1 MMRHVPDPTSP
12 HSFSSFVM
20 VVMHTPHPFSEHFPP
35 PWNRIFPYAAN
46 IFAWGVL
53 IGLIYLLRS
62 FFLLIFLTFVFSYI
76 QASGSIRLKPYIK
89 NRIVRV
95 TLVALAFI
103 SVLTSAGIFLA
114 PKVKTQTEIF
124 ASQFAMYVI
133 RVDEELYRLEAKYP
147 ILGEL
152 LPELVAAH
160 NAQII
165 EQEAGATAEA
175 SSQTQSQT
183 QPRKSLRHSPTA
195 ALLQQFLGLGESS
208 NGIQNI
214 NQFIDTLGNVG
225 GKVLSITTNFLLS
238 LLFSFLIV
246 LDLPVLGRHVRGL
259 AKTRLRFI
267 YLAVADNIREFS
279 LVLGRALEAQLIIAI
294 INSGL
299 TAIGIS
305 LLGLG
310 QNVAFL
316 SVIVFFFSFF
326 PVVGVFISSIPICLV
341 ALQSQGLHTMILAIV
356 MITVIHLVEG
366 YILNPRV
373 YGSYMRINSVII
385 LIILTLGGKLFGFWG
400 LLLGV
405 PVCTYIFG
413 YAIRPDNKSKKRMPP
428 AAPQTDLAAASDEDP
443 ATAAAAQLPQ
453 EYQEKS

>member
-1 MMRHVPDPTSP
+1 
-12 HSFSSFVM
+12 
-20 VVMHTPHPFSEHFPP
+20 MHTPHPFSEHFPP

-124 ASQFAMYVI
+124 ASQFTMYVI

-160 NAQII
+160 NAQIK
-165 EQEAGATAEA
+165 EQEVGATAEA
-175 SSQTQSQT
+175 PPQT

-413 YAIRPDNKSKKRMPP
+413 YAIWPDKKPKKKISP
-428 AAPQTDLAAASDEDP
+428 AAPQTDPAAPDEDP
-443 ATAAAAQLPQ
+443 VTAAAAQLPQ
-453 EYQEKS
+453 EYQEESQI